1 MSDSTSLSKLKSD
14 VQLSRDIEEGP
25 MHLIPGGRYVVM
37 LEAEQVS
44 VVDLHAKDGE
54 DSIVATYET
63 ERPLTVAEGC
73 VWVAENGMKVY
84 ILQQFTS
91 PIKQRINSQDPCKS
105 TTTTYTLLEFG
116 LGENCKVSVVDKATL
131 RVAHWAESLPTHPVM
146 GSSIALTDDE
156 MGVTVIWNPVDN
168 EVAALRVGCLGSEAP
183 DNIGKAFSKGSFMF
197 FANGKGIQ
205 AVEIPCFDSLDN
217 DSIIMSDLRPNTV
230 ECYTAKLSRALA
242 SVQERNILIPASPGL
257 PVLYDFLVKDTEA
270 DSLHVHRHALEFNP
284 DLPDKITLKLVE
296 ISKCSLIR
304 GSSELTSQHNAFCDG
319 RVAYLWVPQEPGS
332 WASPNQAYVSL
343 SPPIPSHVNNVVNS
357 KFSVTPCYEK
367 EAEDIYEFGLCP
379 ISGIGIGLKGSAIEV
394 YNISRGCR
402 A

>member
-1 MSDSTSLSKLKSD
+1 MEAQVEIRIEFAEVYWNELTDGGHKARYLSESRRSKLSLYISPHALTSTRESPKPKRQKLALQRNSQLLKLSSEVQLAIVKHVDALGLLRLEQTCKHFFQLVNDPKAGIWRQRLRSHSTTHNLFWPSFKDLTTVQDFKGAATASLKFAKFSAGMSDSTPLSKFKSD

-91 PIKQRINSQDPCKS
+91 PIKQRINSRDPCKS

-116 LGENCKVSVVDKATL
+116 LGENL
-131 RVAHWAESLPTHPVM
+131 Q
-146 GSSIALTDDE
+146 ALTDDE

-183 DNIGKAFSKGSFMF
+183 DNIGKSRSLALT
-197 FANGKGIQ
+197 
-205 AVEIPCFDSLDN
+205 SLD
-217 DSIIMSDLRPNTV
+217 DDTIIMSDLRPNTV

-284 DLPDKITLKLVE
+284 
-296 ISKCSLIR
+296 
-304 GSSELTSQHNAFCDG
+304 
-319 RVAYLWVPQEPGS
+319 
-332 WASPNQAYVSL
+332 
-343 SPPIPSHVNNVVNS
+343 
-357 KFSVTPCYEK
+357 
-367 EAEDIYEFGLCP
+367 
-379 ISGIGIGLKGSAIEV
+379 
-394 YNISRGCR
+394 
-402 A
+402 